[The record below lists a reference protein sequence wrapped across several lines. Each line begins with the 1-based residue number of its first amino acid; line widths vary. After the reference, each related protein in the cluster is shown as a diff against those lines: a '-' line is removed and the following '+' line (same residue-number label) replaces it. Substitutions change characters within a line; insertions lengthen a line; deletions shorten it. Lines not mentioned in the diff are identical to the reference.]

1 MCGFLLVKKSDRLP
15 RQARDKHKE
24 RSTTNS
30 KRGGV
35 FFLFSFSQVYLNR
48 PTRDSH
54 VPVDVAVQ
62 FGSKHVASALA
73 AHGAR
78 FLPRHLVEAQERGHA
93 ALAAFLEDLLAT

>member
-1 MCGFLLVKKSDRLP
+1 MCGFLLVKKSDHFQDRLGTST
-15 RQARDKHKE
+15 KE